1 MDDRKIDR
9 YDGILIII
17 ILTLSILEYNLKHP
31 YEILVME
38 LTILVI
44 LLNITY
50 IGYKFYCKKLY
61 KNISR

>member
-9 YDGILIII
+9 YDGILIIV

-31 YEILVME
+31 YGILVME

-44 LLNITY
+44 LLNIIY
-50 IGYKFYCKKLY
+50 IGYKFYCNKTMQKY
-61 KNISR
+61 R

>member
-1 MDDRKIDR
+1 MDDRKIDK
-9 YDGILIII
+9 YDGILIIV

-44 LLNITY
+44 LLNIIY
-50 IGYKFYCKKLY
+50 IGYKFYCNKTMQKY
-61 KNISR
+61 K

>member
-44 LLNITY
+44 LLNIIY
-50 IGYKFYCKKLY
+50 IGYKFYCNKTMQKY
-61 KNISR
+61 K